1 MGMSDSKRLNL
12 WQSFLVFN
20 RFDYSTIIAKI
31 NIVDIDCDC
40 IIQSI
45 WSFRYE
51 LNDYI
56 IGPMAT

>member
-1 MGMSDSKRLNL
+1 MAIL
-12 WQSFLVFN
+12 FN

-31 NIVDIDCDC
+31 NIVDIDYDC